1 MTISKEEVEAVMN
14 RIGKEKNADIGYSV
28 GKDEPCIKW

>member
-1 MTISKEEVEAVMN
+1 MTISKEGVEAVTN
-14 RIGKEKNADIGYSV
+14 RIGKEKADIGYSV